1 MKVSLNWIKELN
13 KNYGCSDSSELK
25 DVDKLVEKIGEQLGA
40 VEEVINL
47 GERYKNIHVVKVVE
61 CAKHPNA
68 DKLSV
73 CLIDDG
79 GKVKGVARKNG
90 LVEVVCGAPN
100 VKAGLTVAWIPPGAT
115 VPATFDKD
123 PFVLEARELR
133 GVVSNGMLA
142 SAKELAIGDSHEGI
156 LILDEAKPGSLL
168 ADTLL
173 LNDYVIDIE
182 NKMFTHR
189 PDCFGLLGVA
199 REIAGISGKSFKS
212 PDWYKENARPEEG
225 FGLELA
231 VKNEV
236 PELVPRFTA
245 IAMKNVQVKPSSV
258 WLQSFLAR
266 SGIRPINNIVD
277 ITNWFMLATGQPL
290 HAYDYDKLKTGTL
303 GVRLSKKGEEIE
315 LLNGKTVKLEA
326 GAVVITDGTKPV
338 GLGGVMGG
346 ANTEVDSNTKNIV
359 LECAT
364 FDMNLT
370 RKTAMAYGLFTDAVT
385 RFTKGQ
391 SPLQNLAVLAKTV
404 TDTERLTGAQVAS
417 ALVDNKSSSVKEPK
431 PVATSAEFINSRL
444 GEKLKAE
451 DIKKL
456 LENVEFKVDVS
467 GDQIGIDVPFW
478 RTDIEIPEDIVE
490 EVGRLYGY
498 DKLPQVL
505 PKRDLTPA
513 KIEPELAFKSRLR
526 DILSEAGA
534 NEVLT
539 YSFVNQKLLK
549 AAGQDPA
556 EAYHIKNALS
566 PDLQYYRL
574 SLVPSLLEKVHPNI
588 KAGYGEFALF
598 EIGKAHG
605 KSEVEDGLPKEF
617 GRLALVVASKKSSK
631 TEPFFW
637 AKTYVEFLADRLN
650 LKLRFEPLDADKFK
664 DHRLF
669 QQMIAAY
676 EPGRAALVFAGE
688 KLLGVAGEFKAGTK
702 TTLKLPAVTAG
713 AELFLSTL
721 QTGVSKT
728 YQPLNKY
735 PATEQDITLRAA
747 AGKSYAELT
756 GFIEDFLSKA
766 GKEHGYHYELA
777 PLDIYQKKDDEKY
790 KQTTWRI
797 TLSHPERTL
806 TTEQVNKLLDDLAV
820 KARDKLGAERI

>member
-13 KNYGCSDSSELK
+13 KNYGTSDSSELK
-25 DVDKLVEKIGEQLGA
+25 DVNKLVEKIGEQLGA

-47 GERYKNIHVVKVVE
+47 GERYKDIYVVKIVE

-79 GKVKGVARKNG
+79 GKVKNIERKNG

-100 VKAGLTVAWIPPGAT
+100 VKTGLTVAWIPPGAT

-142 SAKELAIGDSHEGI
+142 SAKELAVGDSHEGI

-168 ADTLL
+168 SEVLL
-173 LNDYVIDIE
+173 LGDYIIDIE

-199 REIAGISGKSFKS
+199 REIAGISGKPFKS

-231 VKNEV
+231 VMNEI
-236 PELVPRFTA
+236 PELVPRFSA
-245 IAMKNVQVKPSSV
+245 IAMKNVEVKPSPV

-303 GVRLSKKGEEIE
+303 GVRLSKKGEKLA
-315 LLNGKTVKLEA
+315 LLNGKIIDLSE

-346 ANTEVDSNTKNIV
+346 SETEVDSNTKNIV

-417 ALVDNKSSSVKEPK
+417 ALVDIKSPGVKEPK
-431 PVATSAEFINSRL
+431 PVVVSAEFINSRL

-513 KIEPELAFKSRLR
+513 EIEPELAFKSRLR

-539 YSFVNQKLLK
+539 YSFVNEKLLK
-549 AAGQDPA
+549 AAGQDPKN
-556 EAYHIKNALS
+556 AYHIKNALS

-574 SLVPSLLEKVHPNI
+574 SLTPSLLEKVHPNI
-588 KAGYGEFALF
+588 KTGYGEFALF

-605 KSEVEDGLPKEF
+605 KSEVENGLPKEF
-617 GRLALVVASKKSSK
+617 GRLALVVASKKTSK
-631 TEPFFW
+631 NEPFFW
-637 AKTYVEFLADRLN
+637 VKTYVEFLAERLN

-664 DHRLF
+664 DHKLF

-676 EPGRAALVFAGE
+676 EPGRAALVFADE

-735 PATEQDITLRAA
+735 PATEQDITLRAG
-747 AGKSYAELT
+747 AGKSYEELT
-756 GFIEDFLSKA
+756 GFIDDFMGKASK
-766 GKEHGYHYELA
+766 EQGYHYELS
-777 PLDIYQKKDDEKY
+777 PLAIYQKKGDEKY

-797 TLSHPERTL
+797 TLSHPGRTL

-820 KARDKLGAERI
+820 KARDKLGAERV